1 MTLNE
6 FRAWLDGFCEAL
18 SDAAPNANQ
27 WRIIKSKFDL
37 VKEFPSHVFKGI
49 HSPVSPQFIP
59 CTPLI
64 NPLTLPQPNMFVPT
78 LPGVTWCCSGALG
91 ETRNG
96 TD

>member
-18 SDAAPNANQ
+18 SDDAAPNANQ

-37 VKEFPSHVFKGI
+37 VKELPNHIFKEIHVFPS
-49 HSPVSPQFIP
+49 SPKFIP
-59 CTPLI
+59 CTPII
-64 NPLTLPQPNMFVPT
+64 NPLPQYIPT
-78 LPGVTWCCSGALG
+78 LPGVTWCCSG
-91 ETRNG
+91 EIKNG